1 MAVQLR
7 LTTFVTNAGIPVTGL
22 AGANIPE
29 IEIWNAGTGAVVQS
43 STDTTEVAGGFYRF
57 DFTPTAGV
65 DYVALFD
72 HDPAAISQVTP
83 QERYNTSSFSE
94 FIDDIVPEGGS
105 EDYGT
110 KFQRLDAAVT
120 TRAAPGDAMDLV
132 TDAVDATSVATDA
145 IDADALATSAVDE
158 IVDQVWDELRSAHT
172 DSGSFGEFTG
182 DATMRGTDGANTVVP
197 LAAATD
203 QAEHDATQSDIA
215 ALNDLSQAQILSDA
229 TPFAGANINATI
241 SSRATQASLDV
252 VDQNVDDLEQATIAA
267 QLTAASGST
276 TTEVRTG
283 ATQANGFYDELVL
296 VIVNSA
302 GVVARRILTYL
313 NTNGAFTVNTLPF
326 TPAISDPVII
336 VARTALSSLDTTG
349 IADAVWDELR
359 AGHTDSGSF
368 GEFTGDAAMRG
379 TDGANT
385 TVPLAAATDQAEHD
399 ATQADIAALND
410 LSQAQILSDAT
421 PFAGANINAT
431 ISSRAQ
437 PGDAMDLVANAVDAA
452 AIATDAIDADAIAA
466 NAIGASELATDAIG
480 ADQLA
485 TTGINEI
492 RDSILDDAT
501 RFSGGDIDVAI
512 STRNAVTPLAAAT
525 DQAEHD
531 ATQAD
536 IAALN
541 DLSQAQILSD
551 ATPFAGANINATIS
565 SRATQASLDV
575 VDQNVDDLEEAMIA
589 AQLAATSGSTTTE
602 VRTGAT
608 QATGFY
614 DDMVLVVVNS
624 AGVVARQIAAYSN
637 TNGAFTVTTLPFT
650 PAVSDPVVVV
660 ARTAVSS
667 VDLPGIADAVWD
679 ELRSGH
685 TDSGSFGEFTG
696 DATMRGTDGANT
708 TVPLAAATDQ
718 AEHDQT
724 QTDIAALNDPT
735 AAVVADAVWD
745 ELRAGHTTSLSFG
758 EFTGDAT
765 MRGTDGANTTVPLAA
780 AADQAEH
787 DATQADIA
795 ALNDLDA
802 AAVEDAVWD
811 AAIASHVAAG
821 SFGEEVQAHAQ
832 PGDAMD
838 LVANAVDAAAV
849 ATDAIDADA
858 LATDAVNEIR
868 DSILSDSTPFAGAN
882 INATISSRATQTSLD
897 VVDANVDDLEE
908 ATIAA
913 QLAATSGSTTTE
925 IRTGA
930 TQATGFYD
938 DMVIVVVNSA
948 GVATRPILSYANTN
962 GAFTVDTLPFTPAV
976 SDPVIVLARTSSATA
991 TVDNAAIADAVWDEL
1006 RAGHTDSGSF
1016 GEFTGDATMRGTDGA
1031 NTTVPLA
1038 AATDQA
1044 EHDQTQTDIA
1054 ALNDL
1059 DAAGVEDAVW
1069 DAARASH
1076 TDVGSF
1082 GQFTGDATMRGT
1094 DGANTTVPL
1103 AAAADQAEHDAT
1115 QSDIA
1120 ALNDLDA
1127 VGVEDA
1133 VWDAA
1138 RASHT
1143 DAGSFGLDTGD
1154 APMRGT
1160 DGANTTVP
1168 LAAATDQAE
1177 HDQTQTDI
1185 AALNDPTA
1193 AVVADAVWDELR
1205 AAHTTS
1211 ASYGEFTGDAAMR
1224 GTDGAN
1230 TVVPLAAA
1238 TDQGEHDQ
1246 TQTDIGALNDLSQA
1260 DVQTALTAQ
1269 GYTVARAALL
1279 DNLDAAISGVAAAV
1293 WALTTTGNQLA
1304 GSFGKALTRL
1314 FGADT
1319 RTKLF
1324 FAVSAISTVGRE
1336 VPTNAVSHME
1346 VQVRDDGGAYPGGS
1360 YFVVFGYNVGDSA
1373 TDPPRS
1379 SNTEAA
1385 APTDGTFTS
1394 TEFPT

>member
-7 LTTFVTNAGIPVTGL
+7 LTTFVTNAGVPVTGL
-22 AGANIPE
+22 SGANIPE

-57 DFTPTAGV
+57 NFTPTAGV

-72 HDPAAISQVTP
+72 HDPAAVGQVTA

-94 FIDDIVPEGGS
+94 FIDDIVPEGGT

-120 TRAAPGDAMDLV
+120 TRAAPGAAMDLV
-132 TDAVDATSVATDA
+132 ANAVDAAAVATDA
-145 IDADALATSAVDE
+145 IDADALAT
-158 IVDQVWDELRSAHT
+158 
-172 DSGSFGEFTG
+172 
-182 DATMRGTDGANTVVP
+182 
-197 LAAATD
+197 
-203 QAEHDATQSDIA
+203 
-215 ALNDLSQAQILSDA
+215 
-229 TPFAGANINATI
+229 
-241 SSRATQASLDV
+241 
-252 VDQNVDDLEQATIAA
+252 
-267 QLTAASGST
+267 
-276 TTEVRTG
+276 
-283 ATQANGFYDELVL
+283 
-296 VIVNSA
+296 
-302 GVVARRILTYL
+302 
-313 NTNGAFTVNTLPF
+313 
-326 TPAISDPVII
+326 
-336 VARTALSSLDTTG
+336 
-349 IADAVWDELR
+349 DAV
-359 AGHTDSGSF
+359 
-368 GEFTGDAAMRG
+368 
-379 TDGANT
+379 
-385 TVPLAAATDQAEHD
+385 
-399 ATQADIAALND
+399 
-410 LSQAQILSDAT
+410 
-421 PFAGANINAT
+421 
-431 ISSRAQ
+431 
-437 PGDAMDLVANAVDAA
+437 
-452 AIATDAIDADAIAA
+452 
-466 NAIGASELATDAIG
+466 
-480 ADQLA
+480 
-485 TTGINEI
+485 NEI
-492 RDSILDDAT
+492 RDSILDDAV

-512 STRNAVTPLAAAT
+512 STRNAVTPMTAARSQT
-525 DQAEHD
+525 EHD

-541 DLSQAQILSD
+541 DLAQSEILSD
-551 ATPFAGANINATIS
+551 AIPFAGANINATIS
-565 SRATQASLDV
+565 SRSTQASVDV
-575 VDQNVDDLEEAMIA
+575 IDQNVDDLEQATIA
-589 AQLAATSGSTTTE
+589 AQLAATAGSSTTE

-608 QATGFY
+608 QANGFY
-614 DDMVLVVVNS
+614 DEMVLVVVNS
-624 AGVVARQIAAYSN
+624 AGVAARRITGYLN
-637 TNGAFTVTTLPFT
+637 TNGAFTVDTLPFT
-650 PAVSDPVVVV
+650 PAVSDPVVVL
-660 ARTAVSS
+660 ARTASAS
-667 VDLPGIADAVWD
+667 ATVDNDAIADAVWD

-696 DATMRGTDGANT
+696 DATIRGTDGANT

-758 EFTGDAT
+758 EFTGDAA

-780 AADQAEH
+780 ATDQAEH
-787 DATQADIA
+787 DATQSAIT
-795 ALNDLDA
+795 ALNDPT
-802 AAVEDAVWD
+802 AAVIADAVWD
-811 AAIASHVAAG
+811 EAIAGHVAAG

-882 INATISSRATQTSLD
+882 IDATISSRATQTSLD

-962 GAFTVDTLPFTPAV
+962 GAFTVDILPFTPAV

-1006 RAGHTDSGSF
+1006 RAGHTASGSF

-1044 EHDQTQTDIA
+1044 EHDATQADIA

-1059 DAAGVEDAVW
+1059 DATGVEDAVW

-1127 VGVEDA
+1127 AGVEDA

-1246 TQTDIGALNDLSQA
+1246 TQTDIAALNDLSQA

-1379 SNTEAA
+1379 SNTDAA
-1385 APTDGTFTS
+1385 APTDGSFTS